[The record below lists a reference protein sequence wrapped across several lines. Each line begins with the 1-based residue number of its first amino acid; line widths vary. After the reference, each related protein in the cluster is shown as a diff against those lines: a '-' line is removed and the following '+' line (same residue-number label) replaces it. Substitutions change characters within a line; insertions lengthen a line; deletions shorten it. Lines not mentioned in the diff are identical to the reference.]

1 MRKRWLI
8 GGLALLAVLAVAYTG
23 YWFWLAR
30 TFEQQLALWIDQQR
44 AMGYRVTY
52 GTLDRAGSP
61 FDLSMTMKNVAIE
74 SPPSASPWQFRS
86 AQLTLSLA
94 PWNPLT
100 LRLDDGRKDVSY
112 DLTVG
117 SEPARRSYRI
127 SSAGRDTAIRLSLD
141 GTGATLMLR
150 GDPIAVD
157 QGGERRADIDG
168 LRGTIELSAPATAEA
183 VTATVDLHIDRASIG
198 DMKDSP
204 FGQSLHDLQLVGQIK
219 GVLLP
224 EPLPQALAS
233 WSDGGGTVDVT
244 AIAGRWGPLSL
255 NGDGTLALDRQLQPI
270 GAFTATLRG
279 FNETV
284 DAAVAA
290 GLMTPAQGTGAKLWL
305 NAKAQIDDAGPKV
318 KLPITIQDGFVSTGP
333 VKLAQ
338 LPPIIW
344 Q

>member
-1 MRKRWLI
+1 MRKRSIIRSL
-8 GGLALLAVLAVAYTG
+8 LLLAVLAVAYTG

-44 AMGYRVTY
+44 AMGYRVTSAAP
-52 GTLDRAGSP
+52 DRAGSP
-61 FDLSMTMKNVAIE
+61 FDISITMKDVAVE
-74 SPPSASPWQFRS
+74 SPPSVSYWQFRS
-86 AQLTLSLA
+86 ERLTLSLA
-94 PWNPLT
+94 PWRPLT
-100 LRLDDGRKDVSY
+100 LHLDRDRADASY
-112 DLTVG
+112 DLTIG
-117 SEPARRSYRI
+117 SGPAQRSYRI
-127 SSAGRDTAIRLSLD
+127 SSARRDTEITLRLD
-141 GTGATLMLR
+141 GSCATLALR
-150 GDPIAVD
+150 GEPITVD
-157 QGGERRADIDG
+157 QGGERRAVIDG
-168 LRGTIELSAPATAEA
+168 LQGTIALSPPASAAA
-183 VTATVDLHIDRASIG
+183 VTAAVDLRIDQALID

-204 FGQSLHDLQLVGQIK
+204 LGQSLRDLQLAGQIN
-219 GVLLP
+219 GALLP
-224 EPLPQALAS
+224 EPLPEALQS
-233 WSDGGGTVDVT
+233 WSGRGGTVDVT

-305 NAKAQIDDAGPKV
+305 NAKAQNDEGGAKV
-318 KLPITIQDGFVSTGP
+318 KLPITIQDGFVSTGS

-338 LPPIIW
+338 LPPIVW